1 VVVLGLHRHQVAILV
16 QVRLEI
22 TLFFHL
28 SLQTE
33 EAVVAITHPL
43 VLVGRAVA
51 VAVTQVSPQVVQ
63 VTHHLHPQHKEPTVA
78 QVQPIAPH
86 IVLVAVVVVQPQ

>member
-1 VVVLGLHRHQVAILV
+1 VVVLGLHRHQLAILV

-33 EAVVAITHPL
+33 AAVVAITHPL
-43 VLVGRAVA
+43 VAVGRAVA

-63 VTHHLHPQHKEPTVA
+63 VTLLQLHLHRERTVA
-78 QVQPIAPH
+78 RVQQIAPH
-86 IVLVAVVVVQPQ
+86 IALVAVVVVLPQ

>member
-1 VVVLGLHRHQVAILV
+1 MVVLGLHRHQVPILV

-33 EAVVAITHPL
+33 AAVVEIKHPL
-43 VLVGRAVA
+43 VAVGRALIANPEWPNLVKA
-51 VAVTQVSPQVVQ
+51 ERSGE
-63 VTHHLHPQHKEPTVA
+63 LHAFNVEMLDA
-78 QVQPIAPH
+78 
-86 IVLVAVVVVQPQ
+86 LV

>member
-1 VVVLGLHRHQVAILV
+1 VVVLGLHRHQVPILV

-33 EAVVAITHPL
+33 AAVVAITHPL

-63 VTHHLHPQHKEPTVA
+63 VTHHLHPHRKEITVV
-78 QVQPIAPH
+78 QVQQIAPH
-86 IVLVAVVVVQPQ
+86 IALVAVVVVLPQ